1 MVIEEDDEPQ
11 QQPMEEDLR
20 ASRKRRASAGPEHGI
35 KRSKKAD
42 TEAAADDSND
52 VIEISWFTE
61 ALCGEA

>member
-20 ASRKRRASAGPEHGI
+20 ASRKRRASDGPEPGI

-52 VIEISWFTE
+52 VIEIS
-61 ALCGEA
+61 